1 MKTYPFENFH
11 HVDAAVVF
19 CVDPRFWEQTLQF
32 VKEELDINR
41 FDPYTY
47 PGGPLC
53 LLREDSKEI
62 YFGLIKAASLE
73 LHQAKKI
80 ILISHAMC
88 GGYRLMEGVE
98 GEEAIVRQT
107 ADLEKI
113 TGDLKER
120 FPEVDIESYMM
131 KTVSDNEITFEKI

>member
-1 MKTYPFENFH
+1 MKTYSFENFH

-19 CVDPRFWEQTLQF
+19 CIDPRFWHQTLQF
-32 VKEELDINR
+32 VKEELGIAK

-53 LLREDSKEI
+53 LLREDSKEL
-62 YFGLIKAASLE
+62 YYGLIKAASLE

-80 ILISHAMC
+80 ILISHAEC

-107 ADLEKI
+107 ADLEHIAK
-113 TGDLKER
+113 DLKER
-120 FPEVDIESYMM
+120 FPEVAVESYIL
-131 KTVSDNEITFEKI
+131 KIVSDSEIIFTKL